1 MHVVAVLVTREVAHL
16 VVVATLVTTAELVL
30 VATTDFVDVL
40 EKDVSMSITIGSSLV
55 RTRQV

>member
-16 VVVATLVTTAELVL
+16 VVVATLVTTAELVV

-40 EKDVSMSITIGSSLV
+40 HRHVSMFIILS
-55 RTRQV
+55 